1 MAESEDRFVQIGEAA
16 RLCGLSRTVLRR
28 MVAQGRI
35 RAWRTPGRHLRF
47 SPSDCLEFSRS
58 HGEIDVEGD
67 AAFLV
72 GRAGVTAQPPG
83 GR

>member
-1 MAESEDRFVQIGEAA
+1 VAESADRFVQIGEAA

-28 MVAQGRI
+28 MVAQGRLQ
-35 RAWRTPGRHLRF
+35 AWRTPGRHLRF
-47 SPSDCLEFSRS
+47 APSDCLEFSRS
-58 HGEIDVEGD
+58 LGRIDVADD

-72 GRAGVTAQPPG
+72 GRAGVTAQPPA

>member
-1 MAESEDRFVQIGEAA
+1 MPQVHERRSGTLNDGRMAVILA
-16 RLCGLSRTVLRR
+16 
-28 MVAQGRI
+28 VADWMYSQGRI

-58 HGEIDVEGD
+58 LGKIDVEGD